1 MTQAE
6 PERESRRRQVE
17 DDLERYIADVVTAD
31 LEVGD
36 PKPGWLR
43 SESEEAAPRQ
53 LPSVDDLVLG
63 SSPSSAPAGG
73 ELGLDPEMLDF
84 PDTPSLAEGG
94 GAWARTADL
103 RPMVE
108 RRRNERYE
116 FDNFVVRATMRD
128 AEGRVTRARVRDMSS
143 GGLFI
148 ETATPFPFKS
158 DVYLELKLK
167 SGRSLTVAGRVV
179 FQPESGMAVRLK
191 TDVQTRAFMLAFVDE
206 IVDPACEDSLR
217 EVTLTQRASPQE
229 GARDATDLASLSQSW
244 NRVLRHIEDDAVHQA
259 FIQKCLSATRLDYA
273 LEQYRR
279 LQTERPDDDRVTKYL
294 TQVGTIL
301 NFQAFSR
308 DDQAKGPRKRSPFA
322 LKLVGI
328 FFLGILA
335 LWIILMMKK

>member
-6 PERESRRRQVE
+6 PEGESRRRQVE
-17 DDLERYIADVVTAD
+17 EDLERYIADVVTAD
-31 LEVGD
+31 LDVSG
-36 PKPGWLR
+36 PKMAWMR
-43 SESEEAAPRQ
+43 TDSEEAEARP
-53 LPSVDDLVLG
+53 LPSVDDLTLG
-63 SSPSSAPAGG
+63 PGPSGPPEGDGHDA
-73 ELGLDPEMLDF
+73 ELLAF

-116 FDNFVVRATMRD
+116 FDNFVVRAIMKD

-148 ETATPFPFKS
+148 ETASPFPFKS
-158 DVYLELKLK
+158 DVFLEVKLR

-179 FQPESGMAVRLK
+179 FQPESGMAIRLK
-191 TDVQTRAFMLAFVDE
+191 TDIQTRAFMLAFVDD
-206 IVDPACEDSLR
+206 IVDPGCEDSFR
-217 EVTLTQRASPQE
+217 ELTIVQRDTPEESS
-229 GARDATDLASLSQSW
+229 GVSMDLASLSQAW

-279 LQTERPDDDRVTKYL
+279 LQTEQPDDERVTRYL

-308 DDQAKGPRKRSPFA
+308 DDKTKAPKKRSPFA
-322 LKLVGI
+322 MKLIVI
-328 FFLGILA
+328 FFLGIAA
-335 LWIILMMKK
+335 LWIIMMMKK

>member
-17 DDLERYIADVVTAD
+17 TDLERYIADVVTAD
-31 LEVGD
+31 LDVQA
-36 PKPGWLR
+36 PKPGWMR
-43 SESEEAAPRQ
+43 GDSEEAAPRP
-53 LPSVDDLVLG
+53 LPEVDDLVLG
-63 SSPSSAPAGG
+63 SSPSGPPS
-73 ELGLDPEMLDF
+73 GLDHPDPELLDF

-103 RPMVE
+103 RPVVE

-116 FDNFVVRATMRD
+116 FDNFVVRAIMKD

-148 ETATPFPFKS
+148 ETTTPFPFKS
-158 DVYLELKLK
+158 DLYLEAKLK
-167 SGRSLTVAGRVV
+167 SGRSITVAGRVV

-191 TDVQTRAFMLAFVDE
+191 TDVQTRAFLLAFVDE
-206 IVDPACEDSLR
+206 IVDPSCEDSLR
-217 EVTLTQRASPQE
+217 EITLVQRAAPD
-229 GARDATDLASLSQSW
+229 GASADSADIASLSQAW

-308 DDQAKGPRKRSPFA
+308 DDKPQSSKKRSPFA
-322 LKLVGI
+322 MKLMGV
-328 FFLGILA
+328 FFLGVLA